1 MSYFTHPQVFLY
13 EFLSS
18 VEHKIHLFLRMLVT
32 KHLTVATDLHSIDKS
47 KSMDAIN
54 YLDTNVIQKSYFWF
68 NRGDQ
73 HKQVQ
78 NKWMVGNDDRI
89 FIVG

>member
-1 MSYFTHPQVFLY
+1 
-13 EFLSS
+13 
-18 VEHKIHLFLRMLVT
+18 MLVT
-32 KHLTVATDLHSIDKS
+32 KHLTVATDLHSIEKS
-47 KSMDAIN
+47 KSMAAIN
-54 YLDTNVIQKSYFWF
+54 YLDTNVIQKSSFWF

-73 HKQVQ
+73 HKQVR